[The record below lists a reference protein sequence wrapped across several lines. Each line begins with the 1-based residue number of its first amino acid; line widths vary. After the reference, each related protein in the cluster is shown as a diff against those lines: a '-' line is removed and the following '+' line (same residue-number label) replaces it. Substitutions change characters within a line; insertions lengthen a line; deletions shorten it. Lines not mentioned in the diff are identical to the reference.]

1 MKELPQTQN
10 ELNEFLSAKLLEQS
24 NQLLMVQVLLYSL
37 VDLVIEKNLL
47 TKEEMECMIED
58 KKIILEKFF
67 KNENKKSKKDDSSF
81 MMYYGKPGEA

>member
-81 MMYYGKPGEA
+81 MMHYGKPGEA